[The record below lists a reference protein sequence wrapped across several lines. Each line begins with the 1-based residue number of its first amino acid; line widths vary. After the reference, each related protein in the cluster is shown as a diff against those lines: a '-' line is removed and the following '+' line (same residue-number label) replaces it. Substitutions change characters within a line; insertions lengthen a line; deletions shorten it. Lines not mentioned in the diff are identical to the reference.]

1 MSHRIY
7 GVQRAE
13 WRQKM
18 NEELEHF
25 DACRQV
31 IRENIRIYEEKV
43 KSGKKETEDLYAA
56 VASGDVELYNQ
67 LIVSRDILTHTE
79 NMLRKNRAA

>member
-1 MSHRIY
+1 
-7 GVQRAE
+7 
-13 WRQKM
+13 M

-31 IRENIRIYEEKV
+31 IRENIRVYGEKV

-56 VASGDVELYNQ
+56 EKQGGV
-67 LIVSRDILTHTE
+67 
-79 NMLRKNRAA
+79 K